1 MKMRMGLS
9 GRQAWRAV
17 EGASRVSRLR
27 RSRARVGADRRTG
40 IGTQPRAGLRTRA
53 GLRADS
59 GNVSAEYAMV
69 TLAACGLA
77 AGLYKV
83 VTSTTVT
90 GALESVIG
98 NALDAKF

>member
-9 GRQAWRAV
+9 GRQAWRVV
-17 EGASRVSRLR
+17 EEASRMSRLR
-27 RSRARVGADRRTG
+27 RSRARVGSGPRLGTG
-40 IGTQPRAGLRTRA
+40 PLARAA
-53 GLRADS
+53 LRADT
-59 GNVSAEYAMV
+59 GNVTAEYAMV

-83 VTSTTVT
+83 VTSPSVT

-98 NALDAKF
+98 NALDARF

>member
-1 MKMRMGLS
+1 MKLRMRLS
-9 GRQAWRAV
+9 GRQVWNV
-17 EGASRVSRLR
+17 MEEASRVSRLR
-27 RSRARVGADRRTG
+27 RSRVRVGGGPLTRT
-40 IGTQPRAGLRTRA
+40 GLRTRT
-53 GLRADS
+53 GTGPRADC

-83 VTSTTVT
+83 VTSASVT

>member
-1 MKMRMGLS
+1 M
-9 GRQAWRAV
+9 
-17 EGASRVSRLR
+17 SRLR
-27 RSRARVGADRRTG
+27 RSRVRVGADPRMG
-40 IGTQPRAGLRTRA
+40 IGAPTGSGLWTRA
-53 GLRADS
+53 RLRADS

-83 VTSTTVT
+83 VTSSSVT

>member
-1 MKMRMGLS
+1 MKMRTGLS
-9 GRQAWRAV
+9 GRQAWRVV
-17 EGASRVSRLR
+17 EGASRMSRLR
-27 RSRARVGADRRTG
+27 RSRVRVGAVPRTG
-40 IGTQPRAGLRTRA
+40 TGLWTRA

-83 VTSTTVT
+83 VTSTSVT

-98 NALDAKF
+98 NALNAKF

>member
-1 MKMRMGLS
+1 MKMRTGLS
-9 GRQAWRAV
+9 GRQAWRVV
-17 EGASRVSRLR
+17 EGASRMCRLR
-27 RSRARVGADRRTG
+27 RSGARVGSG
-40 IGTQPRAGLRTRA
+40 PRMGSGLRTRA
-53 GLRADS
+53 RLRADS

-83 VTSTTVT
+83 VTSASVT

-98 NALDAKF
+98 NALDAQF

>member
-1 MKMRMGLS
+1 MKMRVGRLS
-9 GRQAWRAV
+9 GRQMWRVV
-17 EGASRVSRLR
+17 EEASRVSRLR
-27 RSRARVGADRRTG
+27 RSRLRVGAGPGARTG
-40 IGTQPRAGLRTRA
+40 LRIRT
-53 GLRADS
+53 GSRADC

-77 AGLYKV
+77 AGLYRV
-83 VTSTTVT
+83 VTGASVT